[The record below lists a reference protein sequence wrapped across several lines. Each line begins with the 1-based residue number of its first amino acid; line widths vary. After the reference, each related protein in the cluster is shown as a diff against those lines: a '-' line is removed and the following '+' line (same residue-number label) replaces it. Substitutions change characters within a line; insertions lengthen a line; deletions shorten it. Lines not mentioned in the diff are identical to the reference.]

1 MARHG
6 VLVVR
11 AGRDALTRAQPRQ
24 RAAATANKASA
35 GNAPCNGHTT
45 QRLIHCAAAA
55 MFAWRGPTPVWV
67 YSHSQLEKRP
77 AHVPHGRARSTRQ
90 AARPPEFARR
100 APTGSQQGTGSYVR
114 TYGITARIPSLE
126 VDPPAIGSYGPQ
138 KHTFLN
144 STPFPKSTPFPISEK
159 PLTIDY
165 PLERDCVKV
174 LTIQLRLSLWY

>member
-1 MARHG
+1 MLAASPDEQRGYGDMQPCIMHRLRATQQQQDG
-6 VLVVR
+6 RSTAVR
-11 AGRDALTRAQPRQ
+11 VHVQL
-24 RAAATANKASA
+24 
-35 GNAPCNGHTT
+35 
-45 QRLIHCAAAA
+45 
-55 MFAWRGPTPVWV
+55 
-67 YSHSQLEKRP
+67 YSHSQLKKRP

-144 STPFPKSTPFPISEK
+144 STPFPISEISEK
-159 PLTIDY
+159 TLTIDY
-165 PLERDCVKV
+165 PLERD
-174 LTIQLRLSLWY
+174 

>member
-1 MARHG
+1 MSSEGTETCSHA
-6 VLVVR
+6 LAASDTAA
-11 AGRDALTRAQPRQ
+11 AGRQDLQ
-24 RAAATANKASA
+24 
-35 GNAPCNGHTT
+35 
-45 QRLIHCAAAA
+45 
-55 MFAWRGPTPVWV
+55 V

-138 KHTFLN
+138 KHTF
-144 STPFPKSTPFPISEK
+144 SRFTPFPKFQEFPKKHWLSNSHFEG
-159 PLTIDY
+159 
-165 PLERDCVKV
+165 DCVKV
-174 LTIQLRLSLWY
+174 LTIQQYNSNT

>member
-1 MARHG
+1 MLAASPDEQRGYGDMQPCTGCERHSSS
-6 VLVVR
+6 R
-11 AGRDALTRAQPRQ
+11 
-24 RAAATANKASA
+24 TADL
-35 GNAPCNGHTT
+35 
-45 QRLIHCAAAA
+45 QL
-55 MFAWRGPTPVWV
+55 
-67 YSHSQLEKRP
+67 YSHSQLKKRP

-159 PLTIDY
+159 PLTVDY

-174 LTIQLRLSLWY
+174 LTIQ